1 MRIKPFKRTG
11 VEISVAQKATIY
23 QRSEGSRMGYRES
36 AAAAGTKGTRSAI
49 GVGHA
54 GSDERDFVSGAD
66 GLPVGEL
73 ATRVSKHQ
81 QRLLSLSKMV
91 SGWDVAS
98 YQPGSATARPTAD
111 RTYERAKRSD
121 FG

>member
-1 MRIKPFKRTG
+1 MD
-11 VEISVAQKATIY
+11 
-23 QRSEGSRMGYRES
+23 YRER
-36 AAAAGTKGTRSAI
+36 AAAAGTKGTRQAI

-54 GSDERDFVSGAD
+54 GGDERDFVSGAD

-98 YQPGSATARPTAD
+98 YQSGSAAARPAAG
-111 RTYERAKRSD
+111 RAYERTKRSD